1 MRFFIG
7 ANMSIYGQLQQ
18 YASHGWIELFELD
31 LTKFG
36 DIVYRFHDGLS
47 PLGQAIVWQG
57 LEYTPYPVKA
67 EGFALDG
74 LNPVRPRITFSNLGG
89 AITLVLAKLKGIEGA
104 RLTRKRTKI
113 IYLDAVNFENGNL
126 TADPNAHLP
135 DDIFYI
141 SQKTSEDHLTVSFE
155 LLPATDLEGVKLPR
169 RQIVAQ
175 YCTHKYKGQFCG
187 YTGDKATCA
196 KTLADCKAHFGEHS
210 ELPFGGFPSAAY
222 MRI

>member
-1 MRFFIG
+1 
-7 ANMSIYGQLQQ
+7 MSIYGQLQQ

-67 EGFALDG
+67 EGFAVDG

-155 LLPATDLEGVKLPR
+155 LLPATDLEGLNYPVGRLWLNIALINIRGSFADIQAIKQLALKRLLTVKHILVSTQNCLLVVSQVR
-169 RQIVAQ
+169 HI
-175 YCTHKYKGQFCG
+175 
-187 YTGDKATCA
+187 
-196 KTLADCKAHFGEHS
+196 
-210 ELPFGGFPSAAY
+210 
-222 MRI
+222 